1 HVTAYRASDGVQVWQ
16 NTQLTWR
23 DVGEPLAIGKVVLMG
38 DQQGYVHLINQN
50 SGEMVSRIRHDSSP
64 VSAAPIAAGGVIIIA
79 SQGGK
84 ITAYRPR

>member
-1 HVTAYRASDGVQVWQ
+1 
-16 NTQLTWR
+16 
-23 DVGEPLAIGKVVLMG
+23 
-38 DQQGYVHLINQN
+38 VHLINQN

-84 ITAYRPR
+84 IAAYRPR